1 MYHFYSL
8 RLDCANGEWHSEW
21 ELTSDVEVEVVALS
35 VALGVV
41 GGAGVDAAVG
51 ARHLLQHEALV
62 RDDHLLRHVV
72 AQLSALQRIDIAV
85 LVMYEGILN
94 TK

>member
-1 MYHFYSL
+1 M
-8 RLDCANGEWHSEW
+8 
-21 ELTSDVEVEVVALS
+21 VALS

-51 ARHLLQHEALV
+51 ARHLLQHETLV

-72 AQLSALQRIDIAV
+72 AQLTALQIGLLIFAFYFTSKILLYYQHL
-85 LVMYEGILN
+85 LVNMEQCSKKDLDSEQVQIS
-94 TK
+94 

>member
-1 MYHFYSL
+1 M
-8 RLDCANGEWHSEW
+8 
-21 ELTSDVEVEVVALS
+21 VALS

-72 AQLSALQRIDIAV
+72 AQLTALQRIDIAV
-85 LVMYEGILN
+85 LVMYEGGILN

>member
-1 MYHFYSL
+1 M
-8 RLDCANGEWHSEW
+8 
-21 ELTSDVEVEVVALS
+21 VALS

-85 LVMYEGILN
+85 IVMYEGTCILN

>member
-1 MYHFYSL
+1 M
-8 RLDCANGEWHSEW
+8 
-21 ELTSDVEVEVVALS
+21 VALS

-72 AQLSALQRIDIAV
+72 AQLSALQWID
-85 LVMYEGILN
+85 MMKYGI
-94 TK
+94 TPKS